1 MHPTLES
8 VVVLSGE
15 RSFGSSGSSPVDGT
29 GVYVW
34 YHGKMVIAGCHYVRP
49 ACFPPLCVFFSL
61 FQVRGGI
68 FTRRQPTPTAR
79 QDSELWGLSEAR

>member
-1 MHPTLES
+1 
-8 VVVLSGE
+8 
-15 RSFGSSGSSPVDGT
+15 
-29 GVYVW
+29 
-34 YHGKMVIAGCHYVRP
+34 MVIAGCHYVRP

-68 FTRRQPTPTAR
+68 FTRRQPTPAAR